1 MKKAHKVIKF
11 NQNAGLEPY
20 IDMNTD
26 LKKEAKMISGK
37 LFFKLMNNVVFE
49 KTMEITTKH
58 RPIKL
63 AITERRRNSLVSEPN
78 YHTTK
83 FFTENLLADI
93 LTNQRACLG
102 FSILELSKILMYELS
117 CYYVKLK
124 YGEKVK
130 LCYMERNC
138 LHCIQFH
145 CIHKKR

>member
-26 LKKEAKMISGK
+26 LKKEAKMISRK

-49 KTMEITTKH
+49 KTMENTTKH

-83 FFTENLLADI
+83 FFYRKFVSRHT
-93 LTNQRACLG
+93 
-102 FSILELSKILMYELS
+102 YES
-117 CYYVKLK
+117 TCMFRIFNTRIK
-124 YGEKVK
+124 
-130 LCYMERNC
+130 
-138 LHCIQFH
+138 
-145 CIHKKR
+145 